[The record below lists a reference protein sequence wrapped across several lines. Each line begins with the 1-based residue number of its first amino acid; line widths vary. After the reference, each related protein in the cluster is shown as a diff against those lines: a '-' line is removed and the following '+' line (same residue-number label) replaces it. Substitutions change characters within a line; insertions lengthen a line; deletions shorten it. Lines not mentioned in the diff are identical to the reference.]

1 MILLTG
7 SSAFKSVVYY
17 EETKKMVVQYNA
29 GTLYLYDDIEIDEV
43 QQLSSNSKG
52 SMLHKIIQNKTVT
65 AL

>member
-17 EETKKMVVQYNA
+17 EETKKMIVQYNA
-29 GTLYLYDDIEIDEV
+29 GSLYLYTDIEMDEV
-43 QQLSSNSKG
+43 KQLSTNSKG
-52 SMLHKIIQNKTVT
+52 SVLHTIIKDKQVT